1 MEEDEVVQTF
11 VSTEEAIVDCLL
23 EIIDSYEEWD
33 WENIGLD
40 VYIEDDKNI
49 SLADFKKGE
58 RHNLD
63 RGANAT
69 INPMYGLDEIENN
82 KREHLLIYFYLC
94 VTTIRNRA
102 EYERM
107 KKEDNDKKAGC
118 NNNNEMG
125 SSRGNRGKTSND
137 AEHPLPDSQPG
148 TKDGPRA

>member
-1 MEEDEVVQTF
+1 MNKEDEITQTF
-11 VSTEEAIVDCLL
+11 VSTEEAVVDCLL

-49 SLADFKKGE
+49 SLVDFKKGE

-69 INPMYGLDEIENN
+69 INPMYGLSEMGDN

-94 VTTIRNRA
+94 VTTIRNRF

-107 KKEDNDKKAGC
+107 RKEEDAKKAGRD
-118 NNNNEMG
+118 NDNEVG
-125 SSRGNRGKTSND
+125 SSGRGRSKNLDD
-137 AEHPLPDSQPG
+137 AERPLPDSQPS
-148 TKDGPRA
+148 A